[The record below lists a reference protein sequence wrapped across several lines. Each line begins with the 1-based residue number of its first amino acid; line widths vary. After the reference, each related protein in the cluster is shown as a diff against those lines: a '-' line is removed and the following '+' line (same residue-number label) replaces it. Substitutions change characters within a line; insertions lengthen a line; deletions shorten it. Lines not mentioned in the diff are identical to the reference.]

1 MTPRV
6 ALFTNSYPDHFIKS
20 AARLARSAGELVDHI
35 RELVGNMACR
45 RKMGLPG
52 RRAALDRSWNVVL
65 DDLCDAYDK
74 TVAIGPQPTP
84 TQAGA
89 DSVVSIPEKQSA

>member
-1 MTPRV
+1 MPGLRRLRV
-6 ALFTNSYPDHFIKS
+6 NSSTISGRSSGTWRAGAKWAS
-20 AARLARSAGELVDHI
+20 LVGAAR
-35 RELVGNMACR
+35 
-45 RKMGLPG
+45 
-52 RRAALDRSWNVVL
+52 DRSWNVVL
-65 DDLCDAYDK
+65 DDVYDPYDK

>member
-6 ALFTNSYPDHFIKS
+6 ALLPD
-20 AARLARSAGELVDHI
+20 AGLAQTARELVDYI
-35 RELVGNMACR
+35 RALVGNMACR

-52 RRAALDRSWNVVL
+52 RRAALDRSWKVVL

-74 TVAIGPQPTP
+74 TVAIGPQSTP
-84 TQAGA
+84 TQVGA
-89 DSVVSIPEKQSA
+89 DSIVAIPEKQSA